1 MKAVWDTVTLK
12 ASWTLNDNLPCRAGQ
27 LVSGPG
33 VAWPLK
39 CSEEP
44 QLFISLYN
52 LGLLP
57 CPFREPHLMLT
68 GCHHSLLLPSLYPAS
83 CPFREPHLMLTGC
96 HHSLLLPSL
105 YPASNL
111 YPHYLSLYV
120 VNKSPFFH
128 SDSKFHS
135 CVLCVLSY
143 LTNLKRIRASVLFCL
158 LLSLFPSPFYSH
170 ITQLSRH

>member
-57 CPFREPHLMLT
+57 
-68 GCHHSLLLPSLYPAS
+68 